1 MSIDMERYYD
11 KKTECMSSG
20 EMRSLQSER
29 LVKLVKYVY
38 ENNKVYHDK
47 MDNEKVKP
55 SDIKS
60 IDDIVKL
67 PFTTK
72 QDLRGNYP
80 FGMFTAPKKD
90 IVRLH
95 ASSGTSGKLTVVGY
109 TKNDLEIWSECA
121 ARALVSAGVTEDSI
135 VHIAYGYGLFTGGLG
150 IHYGAEKLGAIA
162 VPASS
167 GNTTRQISLMSD
179 FGADTLCCTPS
190 YALYLGEALESSEN
204 KLLNLKIGIFGAEPW
219 SDTMRK
225 KIEKILGI
233 KAYDIY
239 GLSEIAGPGV
249 AMECSEQSGCHIY
262 EDHFYPEILDTKTL
276 EPLNYGE
283 KGELVFTTLTKEGI
297 PLIRYRTRD
306 LTKLKK
312 ETCSCGRTLVKMG
325 RIIGRSDDMLII
337 RGVNVFPSQIET
349 VLLNFSEGIL
359 PHYEIFID
367 RINST
372 DYFEIRVEMNES
384 IFSDEVKK
392 IEIIKK
398 QIESELQS
406 ALGISVN
413 VKLVAPNSL
422 PRYEGKAKRIIDN
435 RKY

>member
-1 MSIDMERYYD
+1 MEKYYD
-11 KKTECMSSG
+11 KKTECMS
-20 EMRSLQSER
+20 RSELKALQSER
-29 LVKLVKYVY
+29 LVKLVNYVY
-38 ENNKVYHDK
+38 NNNAIYRTK
-47 MDNEKVKP
+47 MDEIKVKP

-72 QDLRGNYP
+72 KDLRDNYP
-80 FGMFTAPKKD
+80 FGMFTSPRKN
-90 IVRLH
+90 IIRLH

-109 TKNDLEIWSECA
+109 TKKDINVWAECA
-121 ARALVSAGVTEDSI
+121 ARALVAAGADKNSI
-135 VHIAYGYGLFTGGLG
+135 VHVSYGYGLFTGGLG
-150 IHYGAEKLGAIA
+150 LHYGAEKLGAVA

-167 GNTTRQISLMSD
+167 GNTARQISLMKD
-179 FGADTLCCTPS
+179 FQANALCCTPS
-190 YALYLGEALESSEN
+190 YAIYLGEEMQKSGVELPD
-204 KLLNLKIGIFGAEPW
+204 LKIGIFGAEPW

-225 KIEKILGI
+225 KIEKLLGI

-239 GLSEIAGPGV
+239 GLSEITGPGV
-249 AMECSEQSGCHIY
+249 ASECSDQSGCHIY
-262 EDHFYPEILDTKTL
+262 EDHFYPEILDTETL
-276 EPLNYGE
+276 EPLNYNS

-306 LTKLKK
+306 ITMLKDEK
-312 ETCSCGRTLVKMG
+312 CPCGRTFVKMG

-349 VLLNFSEGIL
+349 VLLNYGDGVL
-359 PHYEIFID
+359 PHYEIYVD
-367 RINST
+367 RFDSN
-372 DYFEIRVEMNES
+372 DYFEIRVEMTES

-392 IEIIKK
+392 IEMVKK
-398 QIESELQS
+398 EMESKLQS
-406 ALGISVN
+406 MLGISVN